1 MYSVVFKTEYQ
12 GEVVEEGFDTSFSD
26 KIEDALDLVKEELD
40 LEQVDKIELT
50 ILPYKLEK

>member
-12 GEVVEEGFDTSFSD
+12 GEVIEEGFDTSFSD

-50 ILPYKLEK
+50 ILPCKLEK